1 MRFLIIFI
9 FLITNVVAEELP
21 GIKNIVI
28 HKIPKTHDNVIF
40 LDKNDQKININE
52 YTGNLLI
59 LNFWA
64 TWCEPCKE
72 EMPSLDKL
80 QANPELDKIKIFPI
94 NIGKES
100 LNKVN
105 KFFIDLNIKNFEP
118 YFDPPTTLAKMF
130 TLRGVPTT
138 ILINKEGQEFAR
150 IIGSIDFE
158 DTNFVNW
165 IKLKFLQSILV
176 KKIQIKLINF
186 LKILISKISNLIL
199 IHLPY

>member
-21 GIKNIVI
+21 GIKNVVI
-28 HKIPKTHDNVIF
+28 HKAPKTYDNVIF
-40 LDKNDQKININE
+40 LDKKDQKININE
-52 YTGNLLI
+52 YRGNLLV

-80 QANPELDKIKIFPI
+80 QANPKLDKIKIFAI
-94 NIGKES
+94 NIGKEN
-100 LNKVN
+100 LEKVN
-105 KFFIDLNIKNFEP
+105 KFFINLNIKNFEP
-118 YFDPPTTLAKMF
+118 YFDSPITLAKTF
-130 TLRGVPTT
+130 SLRGVPTS

-158 DTNFVNW
+158 DKNFVNW
-165 IKLKFLQSILV
+165 IKKY
-176 KKIQIKLINF
+176 N
-186 LKILISKISNLIL
+186 
-199 IHLPY
+199 

>member
-9 FLITNVVAEELP
+9 FLIPNVVAEELP

-28 HKIPKTHDNVIF
+28 HKIPKTYDNVIF

-52 YTGNLLI
+52 FKGNFLI

-64 TWCEPCKE
+64 VWCEPCKE

-94 NIGKES
+94 NIGKET
-100 LNKVN
+100 LDKVN

-118 YFDPPTTLAKMF
+118 YFDPPTTLAKKF
-130 TLRGVPTT
+130 SLRGVPTS
-138 ILINKEGQEFAR
+138 ILFNKEGQEFAR
-150 IIGSIDFE
+150 IMGSIDFE
-158 DTNFVNW
+158 DKNFVNW
-165 IKLKFLQSILV
+165 IKKY
-176 KKIQIKLINF
+176 N
-186 LKILISKISNLIL
+186 
-199 IHLPY
+199 